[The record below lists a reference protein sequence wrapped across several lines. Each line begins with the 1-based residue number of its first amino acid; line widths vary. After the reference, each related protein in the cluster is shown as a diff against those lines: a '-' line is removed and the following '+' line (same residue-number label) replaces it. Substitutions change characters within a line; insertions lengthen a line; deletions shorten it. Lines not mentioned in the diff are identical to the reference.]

1 MTAPQITDLKRQEFA
16 QPTAHFDVLVAGAGP
31 AGCSAAITL
40 ATRYRV
46 ALVDRSDQKTFR
58 IGESLCPAGRRL
70 LTKMDLWQDFL
81 QQQHQPCYGNRSIWG
96 SDQIQET
103 DFLRDPDGNGWH
115 LDRARF
121 DFWLRDHAI
130 AKGCQLYS
138 PYAVSDV
145 KYQDDVWHVLLKS
158 ADDEITVTAKFLIDA
173 AGRACPI
180 ARKLGAKRTAT
191 DKLVCGYL
199 VGHEVPQATDAGFS
213 YIEASPEG
221 WWYSAPIPDDRRILA
236 FFTDTGLPATQWA
249 LNPEG
254 LIQHAY
260 KQASL
265 AALLDR
271 CQFQTTE
278 VSGYHAAHTS
288 TLDIKHGEQWLA
300 TGDAAMSFDPL
311 SSQGIFNSLYT
322 GLYAALNIDKWF
334 SGQITDFSNYQQQL
348 DNIEAAYLRHY
359 SEWYGLQKHWSDQPF
374 WRKRQ
379 SKK

>member
-1 MTAPQITDLKRQEFA
+1 MTAPLNAIPIEEGPVR
-16 QPTAHFDVLVAGAGP
+16 PSAHFDVLIAGAGP

-40 ATRYRV
+40 APRYRV
-46 ALVDRSDQKTFR
+46 ALVDRSDQQTFR

-81 QQQHQPCYGNRSIWG
+81 RQGHQACYGNRSIWG
-96 SDQIQET
+96 SDGVQET

-121 DFWLRDHAI
+121 DFWLRSHAV
-130 AKGCQLYS
+130 AKGSQLYS
-138 PYAVSDV
+138 PYTVSDV

-158 ADDEITVTAKFLIDA
+158 ADDEITVTAKLLIDA

-199 VGHEVPQATDAGFS
+199 VGREVPQSTDAGFS

-271 CQFQTTE
+271 CQFQATE
-278 VSGYHAAHTS
+278 ESGYHAAHTS
-288 TLDIKHGEQWLA
+288 TLDTKYGNQWLA
-300 TGDAAMSFDPL
+300 TGDAAMSLDPL
-311 SSQGIFNSLYT
+311 SSQGIFNGLYT
-322 GLYAALNIDKWF
+322 GLYAALNADKWF
-334 SGQITDFSNYQQQL
+334 SGQITDFRDYNQQL
-348 DNIEAAYLRHY
+348 DNIETAYRQHY
-359 SEWYGLQKHWSDQPF
+359 DEWYGLQKRWQDQPF
-374 WRKRQ
+374 WSARHKR
-379 SKK
+379 